1 LPRVEGLDATWPGRD
16 HREPPR
22 SLPSWSI
29 RLPLANWLRSEGT
42 RAAGARVLD
51 VGCGVKPYYPFFAGA
66 ASYVGVDVQE
76 NPNADLTGS
85 IEALPVEDGSFD
97 VVLCTQV
104 LEHVDDP
111 AAAVRE
117 LQRVVAPG
125 GRVLA
130 STHGVM
136 LYHPN
141 PQDLW
146 RWTHTGLQRL
156 FEREASWASVTV
168 EPGAGSAECL
178 GMLLGNYLHLFAK
191 RAGAA
196 RLAGPAISTLN
207 AVAAALDR
215 RVSALREP
223 IPGALFANL
232 HVVAV
237 KAS

>member
-1 LPRVEGLDATWPGRD
+1 VSDLDATWPGLD
-16 HREPPR
+16 HRHPPR

-29 RLPLANWLRSEGT
+29 RLPLADWLRREG
-42 RAAGARVLD
+42 AEAGGARVLD
-51 VGCGVKPYYPFFAGA
+51 VGCGVKPYYPYFASA
-66 ASYVGVDVQE
+66 VSYVGVDVQE
-76 NPNADLTGS
+76 NPNADLIGS
-85 IEALPVEDGSFD
+85 IEALPVEDASFD

-117 LQRVVAPG
+117 LHRVVAPG

-136 LYHPN
+136 VFHPN

-156 FEREASWASVTV
+156 FEREADWANVSV
-168 EPGAGSAECL
+168 EPGAGSAACL
-178 GMLLGNYLHLFAK
+178 GMLIARYVHLLAK
-191 RAGAA
+191 RAHAA
-196 RLAGPAISTLN
+196 WLAGPPISAIN
-207 AVAAALDR
+207 ALAAALDR
-215 RVSALREP
+215 RVALLREP
-223 IPGALFANL
+223 VPGTLFANL

-237 KAS
+237 KSA